1 MAITLYE
8 HTVYLLRIQLD
19 CASQLNRELFENG
32 CNLAQDV
39 NVWIDINGDGQF
51 DKSEIGAPYRW
62 PVTSYMAHGIYD
74 LQIYIPIIN
83 DNYIRTRQHRMRI
96 VVMQNENYQ
105 RTCGRTDYNE
115 TRDYTVNIV
124 PRIRHL
130 GKYYS
135 IYSSTLSVTMLDEKK
150 IKICFILIIYIQT
163 VPITNSL
170 KKQ

>member
-1 MAITLYE
+1 MAGERGTQIRDDISTNALTNDYRNEHHMAVTLYE

-32 CNLAQDV
+32 CNIAQDV

-74 LQIYIPIIN
+74 LQIYVPIIN

-124 PRIRHL
+124 PRTRYL
-130 GKYYS
+130 GKYSS
-135 IYSSTLSVTMLDEKK
+135 IY
-150 IKICFILIIYIQT
+150 
-163 VPITNSL
+163 
-170 KKQ
+170 